1 MADIITGL
9 ACPSCNGTLS
19 VREGQ
24 RIVKCPYC
32 SHSAYVKGDRGLA
45 RFQVARKVER
55 AAAEGAV
62 RQFWQGMNKAADLKQ
77 RAQIRELFL
86 AYVPYW
92 RGQASL
98 VGWFFGRQ
106 QEGSGEHRRLVPRE
120 RKIREDMEWTGA
132 AGDVG
137 EFGVESIS
145 TSGKKFS
152 AYDADVLHR
161 EGLVFEP
168 VGSVDD
174 AATAARQAWQERAFS
189 RAGLDEVSQSWLR
202 RLRERL
208 SMVFYPLW
216 VARYSYRN
224 RIYPVVVDGFNGRV
238 LYGKAP
244 GNVLFRAMMLV
255 GGTGL
260 GACAIV
266 NGLYFAVQLLA
277 NSHSNHASPVWWLAI
292 PFVVGAG
299 LIGGGY
305 QAFRYG
311 EEIEKREKTP

>member
-1 MADIITGL
+1 MAEMITGL

-32 SHSAYVKGDRGLA
+32 SHCSYVKGERGLP
-45 RFQVARKVER
+45 RFQVARRVER
-55 AAAEGAV
+55 PAAEGAV
-62 RQFWQGMNKAADLKQ
+62 RQFWEGMNKAADLKQ
-77 RAQIRELFL
+77 KANIQELFL

-92 RGQASL
+92 RGQASV
-98 VGWFFGRQ
+98 VGWFFGRE
-106 QEGSGEHRRLVPRE
+106 QEGSGEHRRMVPRE
-120 RKIREDMEWTGA
+120 RKIRSDMEWTGA

-137 EFGVESIS
+137 EFGVESVS
-145 TSGKKFS
+145 TDGKS
-152 AYDADVLHR
+152 LAAYDADALHH

-168 VGSVDD
+168 VGSADE
-174 AATAARQAWQERAFS
+174 ALATARLDWETRARQGARLSEISQAWLQ
-189 RAGLDEVSQSWLR
+189 

-216 VARYSYRN
+216 VARYTYRN
-224 RIYPVVVDGFNGRV
+224 RVYPVVVDGFSGKV

-260 GACAIV
+260 GSCVIV
-266 NGLYFAVQLLA
+266 NGLYLA
-277 NSHSNHASPVWWLAI
+277 AQILNDSSSHSRDSGWLLVI

-299 LIGGGY
+299 LIGAGY
-305 QAFRYG
+305 RAFRFG
-311 EEIEKREKTP
+311 EEIEQREKRQ